1 MNLTTLQARC
11 ALRFQDPGFKIVDNP
26 GWLGYLNDAYRDVIN
41 ASPWWPFLEVLH
53 DQSLVFTAG
62 TRTMPLPAT
71 VLRVASVYNLTAQF
85 KCSSIEGHTQHILR
99 YPDQTE
105 TGPIQ
110 RYRIIGSDMQVWPLP
125 DTTTTLTI
133 DYWSAP
139 ADLAAGG
146 DVPAFPAQWHNAL
159 VEGALA
165 RAYIDDGALSQAAAY
180 QTRFDLTVLRMVRD
194 LHSGQQDR
202 NPEIVDDWFS

>member
-11 ALRFQDPGFKIVDNP
+11 ATRFQDPNFAVVTNAQ
-26 GWLGYLNDAYRDVIN
+26 WLSYLNDAYRDVIN
-41 ASPWWPFLEVLH
+41 ANPWWPFLEIQH

-62 TRTMPLPAT
+62 TRTMPLPVNVSR
-71 VLRVASVYNLTAQF
+71 VLSVYNLTAQF
-85 KCSSIEGHTQHILR
+85 KCSSIEGHTQHVLR

-110 RYRIIGSDMQVWPLP
+110 RYRIVGADMQVWPLP
-125 DTTTTLTI
+125 DQTTTLTV
-133 DYWSAP
+133 DYWQAP
-139 ADLAAGG
+139 ADLAAGV

-165 RAYIDDGALSQAAAY
+165 RAYIDDGALAQAAAY
-180 QTRFDLTVLRMVRD
+180 QKQFDTTVERMVATE
-194 LHSGQQDR
+194 LSGQQDR